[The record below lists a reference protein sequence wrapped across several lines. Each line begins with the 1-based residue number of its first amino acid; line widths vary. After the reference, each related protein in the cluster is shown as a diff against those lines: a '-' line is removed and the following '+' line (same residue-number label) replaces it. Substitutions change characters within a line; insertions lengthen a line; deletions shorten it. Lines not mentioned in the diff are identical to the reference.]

1 MENENNENINSENIS
16 TVNNAYTKLDSVSAL
31 FKKTWVIYKDR
42 VWVLAGVNM
51 IGVLAMAVIL
61 VIPLVISMII
71 SFSTGF
77 WALAFPVVMMFAII
91 AIVLISVLMKAGVLI
106 AIRDGNEKIGPIE
119 ALKRSKKYIWRYFAI
134 GIASLI
140 IGFGSTIFLIV
151 PAIIMTIFLSL
162 STYVLVSENTNV
174 QQSLVKS
181 FDYIRNH
188 WWVVF
193 GRMLLMFIII
203 MILDWLFSWIPV
215 LNTVILMF
223 FVVPYMFVFMF
234 ELYKNLKQISDT
246 SNVVP
251 KKSTKNLIMSFAILG
266 IIVIILMI
274 VFVLP
279 KANTAI
285 KNSFSQQ
292 EQSQIY

>member
-1 MENENNENINSENIS
+1 
-16 TVNNAYTKLDSVSAL
+16 
-31 FKKTWVIYKDR
+31 
-42 VWVLAGVNM
+42 M

-188 WWVVF
+188 WWAVF